1 MTSPKPYA
9 NDQGPYINGV
19 GMRRVY
25 RVKHIVQ
32 ITQVS
37 RPREQKEFARS
48 SKLRSLPKL
57 GVNHELVS
65 KP

>member
-25 RVKHIVQ
+25 RVKTHCANHTSQSPKGTEGIRQELKASELTKV
-32 ITQVS
+32 
-37 RPREQKEFARS
+37 RGEPRIS
-48 SKLRSLPKL
+48 
-57 GVNHELVS
+57 V
-65 KP
+65 